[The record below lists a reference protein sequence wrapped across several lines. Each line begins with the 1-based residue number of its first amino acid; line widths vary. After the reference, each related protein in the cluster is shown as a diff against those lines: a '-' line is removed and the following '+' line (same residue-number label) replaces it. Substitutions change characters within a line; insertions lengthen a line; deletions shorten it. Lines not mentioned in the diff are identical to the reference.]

1 MPFSLFSQINL
12 KGTNKMTKD
21 KKQFIKNFK
30 KVVSF
35 ELRWKSFPNLSHRSH
50 SPKKD
55 FEIFIFSE
63 EKTEFS
69 KRIFKAIKHPHFKRN
84 CKTYEN
90 SKHLIYCYAMAAEKV
105 IEWEGEFEEAKYIAK
120 WISERIIW
128 EIPLKYIES
137 NKISEFADK
146 INRDN
151 YFSDKVIN
159 DNPYNII
166 IEKMTYIKEKD
177 YPLIFQMIKEKLK
190 KQIKDKSLLWNMKM
204 EGKSD

>member
-1 MPFSLFSQINL
+1 MI
-12 KGTNKMTKD
+12 KD

-30 KVVSF
+30 KVVRF

-55 FEIFIFSE
+55 FEIFIFNE

-69 KRIFKAIKHPHFKRN
+69 KRLFKAIKHPHFKRN

-90 SKHLIYCYAMAAEKV
+90 SKHLIYCYAMEAEKV
-105 IEWEGEFEEAKYIAK
+105 MEWQGMFDEVQYIVK

-128 EIPLKYIES
+128 EIPSKYIES
-137 NKISEFADK
+137 NKISEFANE
-146 INRDN
+146 INCSNR
-151 YFSDKVIN
+151 FSDKAISN
-159 DNPYNII
+159 DSFDVI

-177 YPLIFQMIKEKLK
+177 YPIIFQMIKERLK
-190 KQIKDKSLLWNMKM
+190 NQIKDKDLLWEMKM
-204 EGKSD
+204 EGKSN

>member
-1 MPFSLFSQINL
+1 
-12 KGTNKMTKD
+12 MTKD

-30 KVVSF
+30 KVVRF
-35 ELRWKSFPNLSHRSH
+35 ELRWKSFPNLSHCSH

-55 FEIFIFSE
+55 FEIFIFNE

-69 KRIFKAIKHPHFKRN
+69 KRLFKAIKHPHFKRN

-105 IEWEGEFEEAKYIAK
+105 IEWEGKLDEAKYIAK

-137 NKISEFADK
+137 NKIFEFADK
-146 INRDN
+146 INYSDH
-151 YFSDKVIN
+151 FSEKVMSN
-159 DNPYNII
+159 DPYDVI
-166 IEKMTYIKEKD
+166 IEKMTYIKKKD
-177 YPLIFQMIKEKLK
+177 YPVIFQMIKKTLK
-190 KQIKDKSLLWNMKM
+190 NQMNDKNLLWDMKM
-204 EGKSD
+204 AGKTD

>member
-12 KGTNKMTKD
+12 KGINKMTKD

-30 KVVSF
+30 KMLNF
-35 ELRWKSFPNLSHRSH
+35 ELRWKSFPHLSHRSH

-55 FEIFIFSE
+55 FEIFIFNE

-69 KRIFKAIKHPHFKRN
+69 KRLFKAIKHPHFKRN

-105 IEWEGEFEEAKYIAK
+105 IEWQEELDEAKYIAK

-137 NKISEFADK
+137 DKISEFAVE
-146 INRDN
+146 INRSN
-151 YFSDKVIN
+151 HFSEKVIS
-159 DNPYNII
+159 DDSYDII
-166 IEKMTYIKEKD
+166 IEKMTYIKKRD
-177 YPLIFQMIKEKLK
+177 YSVIFQMIKETLK
-190 KQIKDKSLLWNMKM
+190 NQINDKNLLWNMKM
-204 EGKSD
+204 AGKSD

>member
-1 MPFSLFSQINL
+1 MI
-12 KGTNKMTKD
+12 KD

-30 KVVSF
+30 KVVRF

-55 FEIFIFSE
+55 FEIFIFNE

-69 KRIFKAIKHPHFKRN
+69 KRLFKAIKHPHFKRN

-105 IEWEGEFEEAKYIAK
+105 MEWQGMFDEVQYIVK

-128 EIPLKYIES
+128 EIPSKYIES
-137 NKISEFADK
+137 NKISEFANE
-146 INRDN
+146 INCSNR
-151 YFSDKVIN
+151 FSDKAISN
-159 DNPYNII
+159 DSFDVI

-177 YPLIFQMIKEKLK
+177 YPIIFQMIKERLK
-190 KQIKDKSLLWNMKM
+190 NQIKDKDLLWEMKM
-204 EGKSD
+204 ERKSN

>member
-1 MPFSLFSQINL
+1 MPFSLFSQINW
-12 KGTNKMTKD
+12 KGINKMTKD

-55 FEIFIFSE
+55 FEIFIFNE

-69 KRIFKAIKHPHFKRN
+69 KRLFKAIKHPHFKRN

-90 SKHLIYCYAMAAEKV
+90 SKHLIYCYAMATEKV
-105 IEWEGEFEEAKYIAK
+105 IEWQDEFEEAKYIAK

-128 EIPLKYIES
+128 EIPSRYIE
-137 NKISEFADK
+137 NNEISEFANE
-146 INRDN
+146 INHSDH
-151 YFSDKVIN
+151 FSEKVISV
-159 DNPYNII
+159 DSYDVI
-166 IEKMTYIKEKD
+166 IEKMTYIREKN
-177 YPLIFQMIKEKLK
+177 YPIIFQMIKEKLK
-190 KQIKDKSLLWNMKM
+190 KQIKDENLLWDMKM

>member
-1 MPFSLFSQINL
+1 MI
-12 KGTNKMTKD
+12 KD

-30 KVVSF
+30 KMVSF

-69 KRIFKAIKHPHFKRN
+69 KRLFKVIKHPHFKRN

-90 SKHLIYCYAMAAEKV
+90 SKHLIHCYAMVAEKV
-105 IEWEGEFEEAKYIAK
+105 IEWESEFEESKYIAK

-128 EIPLKYIES
+128 EIPSRYIE
-137 NKISEFADK
+137 NNEISEFANE
-146 INRDN
+146 INHSDH
-151 YFSDKVIN
+151 FSEKVIS
-159 DNPYNII
+159 DDSYDVI
-166 IEKMTYIKEKD
+166 IEKMTYIREKD
-177 YPLIFQMIKEKLK
+177 YPIIFQMIKEKLK
-190 KQIKDKSLLWNMKM
+190 KQIKDENLLWNMKM
-204 EGKSD
+204 AGKSD